1 MHPVLTIAKR
11 AALSASRILL
21 RHFDHLER
29 LNVTEKKRNDF
40 VSEADVQ
47 SEREIIQILHKTY
60 PNHSILAEE
69 SGAQTGQDE
78 YQWLIDPLD
87 GTTNFLH
94 GIPHFA
100 ISIAFRHKNRLEAGL
115 VYDPI
120 RQEMFSASRGEGAQ
134 INDRRIRVSGVNSVE
149 HALLGTGFPFL
160 HPARQPAYLSFFNS
174 LFGKCVGIRRAGA
187 ASLDLSYVA
196 SGRLDGFWEMNL
208 KPWDIGA
215 GVLLVQEAGGLVS
228 DFTGGNEFM
237 KSGDIVAGNPKV
249 FKGLLQEMQPHLE
262 AKKG

>member
-1 MHPVLTIAKR
+1 M
-11 AALSASRILL
+11 
-21 RHFDHLER
+21 E
-29 LNVTEKKRNDF
+29 
-40 VSEADVQ
+40 
-47 SEREIIQILHKTY
+47 
-60 PNHSILAEE
+60 
-69 SGAQTGQDE
+69 
-78 YQWLIDPLD
+78 
-87 GTTNFLH
+87 
-94 GIPHFA
+94 
-100 ISIAFRHKNRLEAGL
+100 
-115 VYDPI
+115 
-120 RQEMFSASRGEGAQ
+120 
-134 INDRRIRVSGVNSVE
+134 
-149 HALLGTGFPFL
+149 
-160 HPARQPAYLSFFNS
+160 
-174 LFGKCVGIRRAGA
+174 IRRAGA